1 MTSEQKGDDKV
12 SKQFMTAEEVADI
25 LGYSVGQAYKIIR
38 ELNAEL
44 KEKGYIIRNGRI
56 PRKYFYE
63 RVGLEQEGTD

>member
-38 ELNAEL
+38 ELNTEL
-44 KEKGYIIRNGRI
+44 KGYIIRNGRI

-63 RVGLEQEGTD
+63 RVGLKQEGTN